1 MIFVIS
7 RMFLSKI
14 PTVFGFVS
22 INPAVSGPTAARSA
36 SRSTQPSTPDG
47 MLMTWK
53 PHIAAVAGFVPWA
66 ESGTMIF
73 VRAVSPRSV

>member
-14 PTVFGFVS
+14 PTVFGFVN

-36 SRSTQPSTPDG
+36 SRSAPDG

>member
-1 MIFVIS
+1 
-7 RMFLSKI
+7 MFLSKM
-14 PTVFGFVS
+14 PTVLGFVS
-22 INPAVSGPTAARSA
+22 IRPAVSGPTAARSA
-36 SRSTQPSTPDG
+36 SRSTQPSSPEG
-47 MLMTWK
+47 MFTTWK